1 MKKVFHKVIAFLFF
15 SIKKRSEKIKKASL
29 TPVGRRIIIGF
40 TCGIALFLLK
50 PNLAYCIELPL
61 EPLKKQNSRSWKEF
75 FLENRYNLLH
85 TVLPLTLRFGLSF
98 GTLWVLRDAQRNFL
112 KILADKQY
120 KIEEQELLLRI
131 ITFVNEGC
139 ENIKKNSDDGY
150 L

>member
-1 MKKVFHKVIAFLFF
+1 M
-15 SIKKRSEKIKKASL
+15 
-29 TPVGRRIIIGF
+29 
-40 TCGIALFLLK
+40 
-50 PNLAYCIELPL
+50 
-61 EPLKKQNSRSWKEF
+61 
-75 FLENRYNLLH
+75 LH